1 MRCPD
6 GFDEIDHYIEKC
18 YLEGEL
24 VGLVDYQYGYRY
36 SMIHDDECVWIG
48 LFLID
53 QDKQNCGLGKRLFND
68 CLKKFKQRC
77 ERIQL
82 ACLVRNEAGLVFWKK
97 CGFNEIGNS
106 KYGDLPVIVLEKRI

>member
-1 MRCPD
+1 MLSYLKV
-6 GFDEIDHYIEKC
+6 ENIDNVDSVLKSKENV
-18 YLEGEL
+18 

>member
-1 MRCPD
+1 
-6 GFDEIDHYIEKC
+6 
-18 YLEGEL
+18 
-24 VGLVDYQYGYRY
+24 
-36 SMIHDDECVWIG
+36 MIHDDECVWIG

-82 ACLVRNEAGLVFWKK
+82 ACLVRNEAGLVFWKS
-97 CGFNEIGNS
+97 GFSKLVILNMVIYSNCRKEKNIGRNV
-106 KYGDLPVIVLEKRI
+106 KKI